1 MSDQRIYRVHE
12 PGDES
17 SLRLEHAPVAEPG
30 FGQVRVRHRAIG
42 LNFIDIYHRSGL
54 YPLELPTGI
63 GLEAAGVV
71 EELGPDVKGVC
82 EGDRVAYCSGPPG
95 AYADTHV
102 VSADRLLPI
111 PDTISDEVAAAS
123 LLKGLTAAYLLH
135 KTHTVKAGETL
146 LWHAAAGGVGLLA
159 CQWAKH
165 LGARVIG
172 TAGSEAKAN
181 LARERGCDQVI
192 LYREENV
199 VERLKTLTEGKGV
212 PVVYDSV
219 GKDTFE
225 VSLDCLAPR
234 GLMVSFGN
242 ASGAVPDF
250 SPLLLAQ
257 KGSLF
262 LTRPTLAHYSS
273 TRESLEELAGL
284 WFDAVTSGAVKVDIN
299 QRYSLEEVPRAHR
312 ELAARQT
319 TGASVILP

>member
-1 MSDQRIYRVHE
+1 MSEQRVYRVYE

-17 SLRLEHAPVAEPG
+17 SLKLEREPRAEPG

-42 LNFIDIYHRSGL
+42 LNYIDIYHRSGL

-71 EELGPDVKGVC
+71 EAIGPDVKGVC
-82 EGDRVAYCSGPPG
+82 EGDRVVYCSGPPG

-102 VSADRLLPI
+102 VSAERLLPI
-111 PDTISDEVAAAS
+111 PETLSDEVAAAS

-135 KTHTVKAGETL
+135 KTHPVKAGETL

-181 LARERGCDQVI
+181 LARERGCDEVI

-199 VERLKTLTEGKGV
+199 VERLKALTEGKGV

-225 VSLDCLAPR
+225 TSLDCLAPL

-262 LTRPTLAHYSS
+262 FTRPTLGHYSAS
-273 TRESLEELAGL
+273 RESLEALAGL
-284 WFDAVTSGAVKVDIN
+284 WFDAVTSGAVKVDIH
-299 QRYSLEEVPRAHR
+299 QRYSLEEVPQAHR
-312 ELAARQT
+312 DLATRQT
-319 TGASVILP
+319 TGASVIIP

>member
-1 MSDQRIYRVHE
+1 MADHRAWRVHR

-17 SLRLEHAPVAEPG
+17 ALAMESCPAPEPG
-30 FGQVRVRHRAIG
+30 EGEVRVRHRAIG

-54 YPLELPTGI
+54 YPLSLPTGI
-63 GLEAAGVV
+63 GLEASGVIEAV
-71 EELGPDVKGVC
+71 GPDVESWR

-102 VSADRLLPI
+102 VAADRLLALPEA
-111 PDTISDEVAAAS
+111 ISHEQAAAG

-135 KTHTVKAGETL
+135 KTRAVVPGESI
-146 LWHAAAGGVGLLA
+146 LWQAAAGGVGLIA
-159 CQWAKH
+159 CQWASH

-172 TAGSEAKAN
+172 TAGSGAKAE
-181 LARERGCDQVI
+181 LAREHGCEAVI
-192 LYREENV
+192 LYREEPL
-199 VERLKTLTEGKGV
+199 VERVMELTDGCGV

-225 VSLDCLAPR
+225 ASLDCLAPR

-262 LTRPTLAHYSS
+262 LTRPALAHYSA
-273 TRESLEELAGL
+273 TREALDELAGL
-284 WFDAVTSGAVKVDIN
+284 WFDALAREAVRLPIR
-299 QRYSLEEVPRAHR
+299 QRYDFEDIPRAHR
-312 ELAARQT
+312 ELASRQT
-319 TGASVILP
+319 CGASVIIP